1 MCYHDRGSVFIV
13 ATKERLSVS
22 VDPHLV
28 AAGRAAVAAGRS
40 ESLSAWVSAALERQS
55 QHEARLRA
63 MGEFIAHYEA
73 EHGAITR
80 EEMDAAR
87 RSFRETAIVVR
98 GGVVTKRGAADVA
111 S

>member
-1 MCYHDRGSVFIV
+1 M

-55 QHEARLRA
+55 QHEARLQA
-63 MGEFIAHYEA
+63 MDEFFAHYEA

-87 RSFRETAIVVR
+87 RSFREKAIVVR
-98 GGVVTKRGAADVA
+98 GSVVTKPDTAEAA